1 MRRIAYSPEVRVYI
15 QPSLTDKDGKL
26 VPPIDIS
33 NDIIEGSVE
42 RRSNDVST
50 ARFVLQSRRLGM
62 LNESDSTTSLLLS
75 RQIKPMDRIVV
86 YLKKTK
92 PILVFSGY
100 IDLVPLVQFVP
111 EPVVIEASC
120 TLKRLQY
127 TYWDPTLPNVL
138 NSFIEMGMAVQTQG
152 TDGFN
157 VYQSPNQ
164 GSGNGNI
171 EDQGF
176 PKLLSFLL
184 IDVGGWDPSTVYI
197 EPLPQEWLD
206 RVEPFFRDL
215 DNNDTTWDN
224 AKILLENALGTSSGG
239 SDGGGGESD
248 GPGGGIGG
256 GNVSITPEEVQE
268 NARKDGGYSEEF
280 INLIPE
286 WFSASKKY
294 KVDPVFGIAIS
305 AFESARG
312 TSNLWKTAKNVGG
325 LTRENN
331 FTVGKTQDGFGVY
344 PDLKSSVNAQMG
356 PPFLSGPTYKKL
368 NTISA
373 IGPVYCENGA
383 EVWVEPV
390 KKYYKIL
397 SGGANPDAP
406 IKGPE
411 YEKALRELPDTSGRT
426 PSGTG
431 TIEKDKITVYLE
443 AFDAGK
449 DLPGYQKRDVFGR
462 KLDDGSSDER
472 IEKNIRL
479 VNKIQKWVEALIAI
493 KRAALGPDDETFRSL
508 NSISLEVITS
518 AKGVVSPKGLVKDLY
533 LTIDHSDAV
542 RANQICYYVT
552 PKLNTPDLKTP
563 SVNNVVFYGTGWSQQ
578 IRKVNQKSIV
588 FNSNQFV
595 TSLKK
600 AKDQELS
607 KNYTGSGLIITE
619 GKESFGATDPAK
631 NAWKGSIPGFHYMN
645 AYGCIYLQLPNYSPR
660 DTEQFE
666 ENWAYQIAWAIINY
680 WQDFKVK
687 KRQGGQKPVDEVAVA
702 TDSNSGGDSTTE
714 IIKLKYVEP
723 DFAGNSKNVNDAVKK
738 LIGYYQAE
746 FPDMVVWST
755 YRPGDGGS
763 LHAKNPSAAVDL
775 HASNETM
782 DAAAKWAK
790 ETGIYDVFGK
800 YGMAIYQS
808 SNSSEYHLSALRG
821 SGTDLG
827 AAIWKEEWDNH
838 LDHHHVG
845 IYNED
850 VEKALSAFE
859 NLTGGSGG
867 GFVDEETDEDSSN
880 AYQDAINFNRA
891 AFNVAYNFPGS
902 MVDSVLLS
910 GQRALQNDVPLFDSV
925 KDIVIGSL
933 RNFCSLPNGDFIA
946 WYPDYF
952 NIAKRNPWLRISR
965 VEIKR
970 CTIDFSDKALATHVY
985 VMGNPWGVGNL
996 PTADSSWFQKL
1007 QGAGIVTIEQSG
1019 ILDSFIKGIS
1029 PEGETRETGQ
1039 DDIDTTKRESA
1050 LSFLEKYGARPYS
1063 ETNLT
1068 IRHPLVEFFYAY
1080 NTFMRKWAE
1089 QFISRVEFTFMP
1101 ELFPGMI
1108 VEIPNYQKD
1117 GKSYTFYVQ
1126 DVVHNF
1132 NYTTGFST
1140 TATLVA
1146 PGQNQGDL
1154 DIGMVPVNPPT
1165 NIGKDAAGSDVIVR
1179 EKNSFKIK
1187 KVPSNPDQPPKR

>member
-206 RVEPFFRDL
+206 RVEPFFRGL

-239 SDGGGGESD
+239 GGGGDDDDDTFVSNPDVDEEKIRSVLKEKNAAD
-248 GPGGGIGG
+248 WVAEHIKYFIEAGNKYKIDPRFTLAISMLETGWGKDLSAPNNIGGLHGGGR
-256 GNVSITPEEVQE
+256 SYP
-268 NARKDGGYSEEF
+268 
-280 INLIPE
+280 
-286 WFSASKKY
+286 SKK
-294 KVDPVFGIAIS
+294 
-305 AFESARG
+305 ESI
-312 TSNLWKTAKNVGG
+312 
-325 LTRENN
+325 
-331 FTVGKTQDGFGVY
+331 F
-344 PDLKSSVNAQMG
+344 AQAS
-356 PPFLSGPTYKKL
+356 PEFLSGRKYRDSH
-368 NTISA
+368 TIETIGA
-373 IGPVYCENGA
+373 IYCPPNAPNDTRGTNHLWPDHVGSIYNEFGG
-383 EVWVEPV
+383 
-390 KKYYKIL
+390 
-397 SGGANPDAP
+397 SGGRKAVV
-406 IKGPE
+406 KGPE
-411 YEKALRELPDTSGRT
+411 YKKRLKDLADNNRN

-431 TIEKDKITVYLE
+431 TIEKNKITVYLE

-508 NSISLEVITS
+508 NSISLEVVTN
-518 AKGVVSPKGLVKDLY
+518 AGGVTNPKGLVRDLY
-533 LTIDHSDAV
+533 LTVDHSDAV

-619 GKESFGATDPAK
+619 GKESFGTTNPAK

-714 IIKLKYVEP
+714 IIKLKYVTPNFSGE
-723 DFAGNSKNVNDAVKK
+723 SENVNDAVKK

-755 YRPGDGGS
+755 YRPGDGDS

-827 AAIWKEEWDNH
+827 AAIWEEEWDNH

-1132 NYTTGFST
+1132 NYTTGFNT
-1140 TATLVA
+1140 TATLIA

-1154 DIGMVPVNPPT
+1154 NIAMVPVNPPT
-1165 NIGKDAAGSDVIVR
+1165 NIGKDASGSDVIVR

-1187 KVPSNPDQPPKR
+1187 KVPSNPDQPPRR